1 MDERRTMRRFSLR
14 LPCLICVLDNCVEE
28 AVYQME
34 TDNIS
39 TGGAYL
45 RTAVPMP
52 PETRL
57 NLELLVRRGGEAQ
70 QSCPES
76 CVCLSGQV
84 MRSDPTGMAV
94 RFDGSYQIVGIAK
107 LIQFSRARSQWM
119 EALAQCFGKTAWPE
133 SRATRVTPLL
143 SSRPAE
149 RHARGPVSP
158 GVIRLLPVT

>member
-28 AVYQME
+28 AVYQTE

-119 EALAQCFGKTAWPE
+119 EALAQCIGKPAWRANGTA
-133 SRATRVTPLL
+133 RVRPMLPGTPPDRHER
-143 SSRPAE
+143 RPA
-149 RHARGPVSP
+149 SSI
-158 GVIRLLPVT
+158 VIRLLPVT